1 MEFCKKIFIFSA
13 NSALTRLTTQW
24 KRFRF
29 TIMSLVML
37 KVNHSSHTFHTFPQI
52 FIFCFFVSDNILKG
66 KYTLFHTLSL
76 YFTHYS
82 ILFFLNLSCFLC
94 VIFFCF
100 IHNFTQLNTA
110 KTIKILFFQRFVEF
124 TSANVQIS
132 ECGWW
137 TWIQR
142 SVGRK
147 VSWSSAS
154 RLIIRWQNEIY

>member
-1 MEFCKKIFIFSA
+1 
-13 NSALTRLTTQW
+13 
-24 KRFRF
+24 
-29 TIMSLVML
+29 MSLVML

-94 VIFFCF
+94 VSFFCF
-100 IHNFTQLNTA
+100 LHNFTQLNTA

-124 TSANVQIS
+124 TSTINVLRFIDWRSDSAADQNLCNTIS
-132 ECGWW
+132 YC
-137 TWIQR
+137 
-142 SVGRK
+142 
-147 VSWSSAS
+147 
-154 RLIIRWQNEIY
+154 LNNH